1 MKKTVFV
8 VGLLSGVVLSQT
20 WKVITK
26 EGIKAGIR
34 ASRKFR
40 ELSQQAMEDIE
51 DIAAEA
57 SAEVSEKEQEA
68 RW

>member
-8 VGLLSGVVLSQT
+8 VGVLSGVVLSQT

-34 ASRKFR
+34 AGRKFK
-40 ELSQQAMEDIE
+40 ELSQQAIEDIE

-57 SAEVSEKEQEA
+57 SEEVSQKGQEA